1 MDNQACELHIEAR
14 CSARYV
20 LLLRREAS
28 RTLMTAIGRARVECS
43 ARLGPHPEDED
54 TVQPDASDRN
64 EAQSEGQA
72 PDQAEAVGV
81 RILLG
86 DGLDVADAEQDE
98 QDGDVGE
105 VAHTLQR
112 SEMA

>member
-1 MDNQACELHIEAR
+1 
-14 CSARYV
+14 
-20 LLLRREAS
+20 
-28 RTLMTAIGRARVECS
+28 VECS

-81 RILLG
+81 RILLS

-105 VAHTLQR
+105 VAHTLQTAKNR
-112 SEMA
+112 SGPARLGYRKVKIERCSYGMTMK